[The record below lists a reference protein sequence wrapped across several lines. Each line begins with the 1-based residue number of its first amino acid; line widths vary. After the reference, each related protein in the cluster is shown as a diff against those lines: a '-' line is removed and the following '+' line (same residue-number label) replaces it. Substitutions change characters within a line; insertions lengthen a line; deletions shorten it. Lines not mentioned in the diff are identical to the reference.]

1 MNSAQYVS
9 NLLEELKKAGT
20 ALMVIAWKIA
30 LACVGWAYV
39 FGARGQYCTPANR
52 RARYSDA
59 HPTIKT
65 ACKNYNGSGSEGC
78 KGCKWYPG
86 NLLTRFFDCRGF
98 PYWIFKIVYG
108 FEIMGAGATSQWD
121 TKANWRA
128 QGTID
133 TCPDDIIVCLFQKD
147 KNKKSTMAHTGIGF
161 HGETVE
167 CQNGV
172 QHFAKRKDKWTH
184 WAIPACVEMEG
195 QPMPDKDQKEDPKGT
210 EPTLRK
216 GSKGDWVKKLQSE
229 LITLGYSC
237 GSKGAD
243 GIYGNDTFNAVKA
256 FQKAS
261 GLKADGIAGPKTWE
275 ALNAAQK
282 PPEKPKTYTV
292 TVTGCTKAVAD
303 EIVSKYGGKITEEP

>member
-9 NLLEELKKAGT
+9 NLLEELKKKGE

-65 ACKNYNGSGSEGC
+65 ACKNYNGSSSEGC
-78 KGCKWYPG
+78 QGCKWYPG
-86 NLLTRFFDCRGF
+86 NLLTRIFDCRGF
-98 PYWIFKIVYG
+98 TYWIIKMVYG
-108 FEIMGAGATSQWD
+108 FEIMGAGATSQWN

-133 TCPDDIIVCLFQKD
+133 TCPDDVLVCLFQQD
-147 KNKKSTMAHTGIGF
+147 KNKKSTMAHTGFGF

-172 QHFAKRKDKWTH
+172 QYFAKRKDKWTH
-184 WAIPACVEMEG
+184 WAIPACVETEG
-195 QPMPDKDQKEDPKGT
+195 QPMPDKDQKEEPKTNG
-210 EPTLRK
+210 PTLRK
-216 GSKGDWVKKLQSE
+216 GSRGDWVTILQNR
-229 LITLGYSC
+229 LIMRGYDC

-243 GIYGNDTFNAVKA
+243 GVYGDATVKAVKA
-256 FQKAS
+256 FQKAN
-261 GLKADGIAGPKTWE
+261 GLTQDGVTGPKTWA
-275 ALNAAQK
+275 ALN
-282 PPEKPKTYTV
+282 KTEPVTETYYTV
-292 TVTGCTKAVAD
+292 TIKNKTKAQAE
-303 EIVSKYGGKITEEP
+303 EIISKYGGTMTAE